1 MRRGHWVALDC
12 VTGAVAA
19 LCTVIPA
26 MSEARVQLGPF
37 PGRILVMLLLI
48 AAVFVPVGFR
58 RVRPVPAFGA
68 LVLLAVVM
76 YVLTGE
82 PQAAVAVLLSAAYAL
97 YIVTVEASRRTGTV
111 ALGLALAVALAISLG
126 GYARSDVANDGSVP
140 VVFVLVICWMIGY
153 AVRQRRQYAHAL
165 QQQAASKAVTEERLR
180 IARELHD
187 VVAHSMSVIAVQAG
201 FGQYVIDSKPSDA
214 REALGAIQATSR
226 DALEEMRRML
236 GVLRQQDIAA
246 ASGGPSAAAP
256 APPMP
261 TAPLAPAPGLARL
274 DRLVERTSGTGVQ
287 VRLER
292 SGAVSDVPA
301 GVDLSAYRIIQEALT
316 NVVKHA
322 GGDACCTVRVRF
334 TDEALSL
341 EVADDGGGAPVG
353 AGSTGSLTSMAGA
366 ADGESG
372 GHGIIGMRERAALCG
387 GSLEAGPAPDGGFRV
402 TATLPLHGAAA
413 APPAGSVTAAGPG
426 AVPSSVMAVLARGDD
441 PPDPPAK
448 GIA

>member
-1 MRRGHWVALDC
+1 MRRRHWVALDC
-12 VTGAVAA
+12 VIGAVAA

-26 MSEARVQLGPF
+26 MSEARAQLGPF
-37 PGRILVMLLLI
+37 SGRILLTLLLI

-76 YVLTGE
+76 YALTMVH
-82 PQAAVAVLLSAAYAL
+82 ASLVVLLSATYAL
-97 YIVTVEASRRTGTV
+97 YIVIVEASRRTGTA
-111 ALGLALAVALAISLG
+111 ALGLALAAALAISLG
-126 GYARSDVANDGSVP
+126 GYARSGVATYGAVP
-140 VVFVLVICWMIGY
+140 VMLVLVICWMIGY
-153 AVRQRRQYAHAL
+153 AVRQRRRYAHAL

-201 FGQYVIDSKPSDA
+201 FGQYVIDSNPSDA

-246 ASGGPSAAAP
+246 ASGGPPATAP
-256 APPMP
+256 APPVP

-274 DRLVERTSGTGVQ
+274 DRLIERTSGTGVQ

-334 TDEALSL
+334 TNEALSI
-341 EVADDGGGAPVG
+341 EVADDGGGAPAG
-353 AGSTGSLTSMAGA
+353 AGSTGSTAGA

-413 APPAGSVTAAGPG
+413 APAAGSVTAAGPG
-426 AVPSSVMAVLARGDD
+426 VVLPSSVMAVLARGDD
-441 PPDPPAK
+441 PPDPPVK

>member
-1 MRRGHWVALDC
+1 MRRRHWVVLDC
-12 VTGAVAA
+12 VIGAVAA
-19 LCTVIPA
+19 LGTVFPA
-26 MSEARVQLGPF
+26 VGEAGARLGPF
-37 PGRILVMLLLI
+37 PGRALIALLLI

-68 LVLLAVVM
+68 LVLLAMVM
-76 YVLTGE
+76 YALTE
-82 PQAAVAVLLSAAYAL
+82 VHAALAVLLSAAYAL
-97 YIVTVEASRRTGTV
+97 YIVTVETSRRTGAA

-126 GYARSDVANDGSVP
+126 GYARPGVASDGTVP

-153 AVRQRRQYAHAL
+153 AVRQRREYAHAL

-201 FGQYVIDSKPSDA
+201 FGQYVIDSNPSDA

-256 APPMP
+256 APPVP

-334 TDEALSL
+334 THEALSI
-341 EVADDGGGAPVG
+341 EVADDGGGALAG
-353 AGSTGSLTSMAGA
+353 AGSTISMAGA

-413 APPAGSVTAAGPG
+413 APPAGSLTAAGSG

-441 PPDPPAK
+441 PRTSR
-448 GIA
+448 